1 MFEGIIIPIEYQ
13 RGKVKLRISYNDQEK
28 RHSLQPYTEKKVKS
42 LRVVTDNTI
51 DYDLKFENR
60 STLDTL
66 FELKMDCD
74 DILIVRKGW
83 LTDSYYA
90 NIIFWDGTGWYTPS
104 TYLLN
109 G

>member
-1 MFEGIIIPIEYQ
+1 
-13 RGKVKLRISYNDQEK
+13 
-28 RHSLQPYTEKKVKS
+28 
-42 LRVVTDNTI
+42 
-51 DYDLKFENR
+51 
-60 STLDTL
+60 
-66 FELKMDCD
+66 D

-109 G
+109 GTKRSQLLQGGIIQEAPIQLKDLKSFKGFQLINAMLDFKPGVFLSIDNIKM